1 MNERIKALIK
11 ESDLEECIDD
21 AYLMRDDWQPF
32 IEKFAELIVQEC
44 TNVLRKE
51 WFDENN
57 KVSEEGPREVAMR
70 VGRKNALIAAI
81 NKVKNILE

>member
-32 IEKFAELIVQEC
+32 IEKFAELIVKEC
-44 TNVLRKE
+44 ITVLDLDDGATLR
-51 WFDENN
+51 
-57 KVSEEGPREVAMR
+57 SELLAEHFG
-70 VGRKNALIAAI
+70 
-81 NKVKNILE
+81 VK